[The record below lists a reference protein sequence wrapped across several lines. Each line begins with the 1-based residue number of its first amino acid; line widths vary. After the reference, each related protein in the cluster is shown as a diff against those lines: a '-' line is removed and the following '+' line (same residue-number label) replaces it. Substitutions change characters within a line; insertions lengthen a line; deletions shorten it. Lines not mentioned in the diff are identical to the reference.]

1 MQETQIHN
9 DQKFEVLVNQW
20 NAMKA
25 EQPKLRIRN
34 AAREL
39 AVSEAELLA
48 TQCGKSVTRLT
59 INKWKDLFGQLDK
72 LGTVMSLTRNDD
84 AVHEKI
90 GEFLNVKIMGA
101 MGLINNDLID
111 LRMFMERWKFAF
123 AVADA
128 SDRGTRYSLQMF
140 DNEGVAML
148 KIFLTDASNV
158 EAYHEIVAGLRS
170 EDQTPFLQVD
180 PPAARVVET
189 PDSEI
194 DVEGFQA
201 AWRGLLDTHDFF
213 DMTREFGVTRTQAIR
228 LAPEGFTEKVAND
241 TTVKLLE
248 AARDSEL
255 PIMVFVPNP
264 GCIQI
269 HSGPVKK
276 LVRVG
281 EWYNVLDPDFNLH
294 LRDGAIASSWIV
306 RKPTRDGIVTALEV
320 FDAEN
325 NTIAMLFGVR
335 HEGTPEDQRWVSL
348 LKPFL
353 NS

>member
-1 MQETQIHN
+1 MQETQVHN
-9 DQKFEVLVNQW
+9 DQNLETLVNNW
-20 NAMKA
+20 NALKA
-25 EQPKLRIRN
+25 AQPKLRIRN
-34 AAREL
+34 AAAEL

-48 TQCGKSVTRLT
+48 TQMGTSVTRLT
-59 INKWKDLFGQLDK
+59 VDKWNDLFGQLDK

-84 AVHEKI
+84 AVHEKH
-90 GEFLNVKIMGA
+90 GEFLNVQIMGP

-111 LRMFMERWKFAF
+111 LRMFMWRWKFAF

-128 SDRGTRYSLQMF
+128 TDRGTRYSLQMF
-140 DNEGVAML
+140 DSQGAATL
-148 KIFLTDASNV
+148 KVFLTDASNV
-158 EAYHEIVAGLRS
+158 EAYHEIVASLRS
-170 EDQTPFLQVD
+170 GDQTPFIQVE
-180 PPAARVVET
+180 PSAEPVVET

-194 DVEGFQA
+194 DVEGLQA

-213 DMTREFGVTRTQAIR
+213 NMTRKFGVTRTQAIR
-228 LAPEGFTEKVAND
+228 LAPEGFAEKVDND

-255 PIMVFVPNP
+255 PIMIFVPNL

-294 LRDGAIASSWIV
+294 LRDSAIASSWIV
-306 RKPTRDGIVTALEV
+306 RKPTKDGIVTALEV

-325 NTIAMLFGVR
+325 NTIALLFGVR

-348 LKPFL
+348 LQPFL
-353 NS
+353 NA